1 MNNTIIA
8 FIISSIAGLSTLIG
22 ATLIL
27 IKKKNINNFIL
38 KTMAFSAGV
47 MFSLSVLDLLPE
59 SIKFLSTNFYKFPSI
74 IISLIFVSIGVLIS
88 IFIDKKVPTENNNN
102 LYKVGFVSMI
112 AIIIH
117 NIPEGIA
124 TFITTKSDITLGIS
138 LAIAIALHNIPEGIS
153 IALPIYYGTN
163 KKKKAFFYTFISGI
177 SEPFGALLALLFLKP
192 SNIVLGIIFGLIAGI
207 MTHLSCYEL
216 MPSSLKYKN
225 YQSSILY
232 FIIGSIFV
240 IINLIIFN

>member
-1 MNNTIIA
+1 MNYTTIA
-8 FIISSIAGLSTLIG
+8 FVISSIAGLSTLSG
-22 ATLIL
+22 AIVIL
-27 IKKKNINNFIL
+27 RKKKNINNFIL

-47 MFSLSVLDLLPE
+47 MLSLSILDLLPE
-59 SIKFLSTNFYKFPSI
+59 SMKFLSTNFYKTPAI
-74 IISLIFVSIGVLIS
+74 LISLIFLSVGVLIS
-88 IFIDKKVPTENNNN
+88 IFIDKKVPTDNNN

-112 AIIIH
+112 AMIIH

-124 TFITTKSDITLGIS
+124 TFITTNNDITLGIS

-153 IALPIYYGTN
+153 IALPIYYSTN
-163 KKKKAFFYTFISGI
+163 KKKKAIFYTLISGI
-177 SEPFGALLALLFLKP
+177 SEPFGAILAFLFLKP
-192 SNIVLGIIFGLIAGI
+192 SNIILGIIFGLISGI
-207 MTHLSCYEL
+207 MIHISCYEL

>member
-1 MNNTIIA
+1 MNYTTIA
-8 FIISSIAGLSTLIG
+8 FVISSIAGLSTLIG
-22 ATLIL
+22 AIVIL

-47 MFSLSVLDLLPE
+47 MLSLSILDLLPE
-59 SIKFLSTNFYKFPSI
+59 SMKFLSTNFYKTPAI
-74 IISLIFVSIGVLIS
+74 LISLIFLSVGVLIS
-88 IFIDKKVPTENNNN
+88 IFIDKKVPTDNNNN

-112 AIIIH
+112 AMIIH

-124 TFITTKSDITLGIS
+124 TFITTNNDITLGIS

-153 IALPIYYGTN
+153 IALPIYYSTN
-163 KKKKAFFYTFISGI
+163 KKKKAIFYTLISGI
-177 SEPFGALLALLFLKP
+177 SEPFGAILAFLFLKP
-192 SNIVLGIIFGLIAGI
+192 SNIILGIIFGLISGI
-207 MTHLSCYEL
+207 MIHISCYEL

>member
-1 MNNTIIA
+1 MNYTTIA
-8 FIISSIAGLSTLIG
+8 FVISSIAGLSTLIG
-22 ATLIL
+22 AIVIL

-47 MFSLSVLDLLPE
+47 MLSLSILDLLPE
-59 SIKFLSTNFYKFPSI
+59 SMKFLSTNFYKTPAI
-74 IISLIFVSIGVLIS
+74 LISLIFLSVGVLIS
-88 IFIDKKVPTENNNN
+88 IFIDKKVPTDNNN

-112 AIIIH
+112 AMIIH

-124 TFITTKSDITLGIS
+124 TFITTNNDITLGIS

-153 IALPIYYGTN
+153 IALPIYYSTN
-163 KKKKAFFYTFISGI
+163 KKKKAIFYTLISGI
-177 SEPFGALLALLFLKP
+177 SEPFGAILAFLFLKP
-192 SNIVLGIIFGLIAGI
+192 SNIILGIIFGLISGI
-207 MTHLSCYEL
+207 MIHISCYEL

-225 YQSSILY
+225 YQSSILF

>member
-1 MNNTIIA
+1 MNYTTIA
-8 FIISSIAGLSTLIG
+8 FVISSIAGLSTLIG
-22 ATLIL
+22 AIVIL

-47 MFSLSVLDLLPE
+47 MLSLSILDLLPE
-59 SIKFLSTNFYKFPSI
+59 SIKFLNTNFYKIPAI
-74 IISLIFVSIGVLIS
+74 LISLIFLSVGVLIS
-88 IFIDKKVPTENNNN
+88 IFIDKKVSTDNNN

-112 AIIIH
+112 AMIIH

-124 TFITTKSDITLGIS
+124 TFITTNNDITLGIS

-153 IALPIYYGTN
+153 IALPIYYSTN
-163 KKKKAFFYTFISGI
+163 KKKKAIFYTLISGI
-177 SEPFGALLALLFLKP
+177 SEPFGAILAFLFLKP
-192 SNIVLGIIFGLIAGI
+192 SNIILGIIFGLISGI
-207 MTHLSCYEL
+207 MIHISCYEL

>member
-1 MNNTIIA
+1 MNYTTIA
-8 FIISSIAGLSTLIG
+8 FVISSIAGLSTLIG
-22 ATLIL
+22 AIVIL

-47 MFSLSVLDLLPE
+47 MLSLSILDLLPE
-59 SIKFLSTNFYKFPSI
+59 SMKFLSTNFYKTPAI
-74 IISLIFVSIGVLIS
+74 LISLIFLSVGVLIS
-88 IFIDKKVPTENNNN
+88 IFIDKKVPTDNNN

-112 AIIIH
+112 AMIIH

-124 TFITTKSDITLGIS
+124 TFITTNNDITLGIS

-153 IALPIYYGTN
+153 IALPIYYSTN
-163 KKKKAFFYTFISGI
+163 KKKKAIFYTLISGI
-177 SEPFGALLALLFLKP
+177 SEPFGAILAFLFLKP
-192 SNIVLGIIFGLIAGI
+192 SNIILGIIFGLISGI
-207 MTHLSCYEL
+207 MIHISCYEL